1 MAAKVASLL
10 IDVAADVAK
19 VRKDFGDMSQVVEGF
34 GHTVEKVGDLLK
46 TAIGIFSIEQG
57 IDKIRELVQEVG
69 DLGEKAETMG
79 LGAEQMQAFTIAL
92 QQSGVAADQA
102 GALLGKAARTVG
114 TALEGNKEAIDFFKQ
129 LNVGLLDA
137 KGNAAEMADVVQ
149 RTAVAIL
156 KVEDPAR
163 RVALASTFMG
173 KSGRDA
179 IPALRELA
187 SGAEELRKK
196 FADAIIPDEVIKRF
210 DAFSDALLLSKQ
222 KAKAEAAIAINDFFS
237 PNLVAAIQQTI
248 DLIGKVM
255 GSLKGSTD
263 AATTAGDQ
271 FALMVTRTNEEL
283 KSLNEWLSGGTGWVH
298 DMIKAWTEWGMVGDI
313 VLTDLIGK
321 LRGLFG
327 AANAKDF
334 EKGVED
340 KLVALKRFREGL
352 GPVGETGGSPLIA
365 PKVTVTAPRDFN
377 QFPTAKSTGVDKY
390 AEAVKRLN
398 EELAATQAGIAA
410 FVASS
415 NLPTKE
421 AERIAK
427 SVQDV
432 GLEMA
437 KFKDIPIAQR
447 ELLRPLVQQ
456 LVDAKFAFDDLKQ
469 TQQQADTVNA
479 KYADGSKALADQ
491 VYYLDKAYTSG
502 KINLDAYTK
511 ATQDA
516 TNAAALQAQV
526 NKGLGDG
533 LDAVFAGFN
542 HAALA
547 MAQGTS
553 AFKMGEQLFTNSFQ
567 IMSSAI
573 SEFVQ
578 NGTIDFGKLAQSFAV
593 MLANMAAQY
602 AAAAAIK
609 GFLGMLGGG
618 ATANVSGFA
627 PGGGPLGPSGGAV
640 VSGGGGLFDMIKGLF
655 SGLADGGPVNAGN
668 PYIVGERGPELF
680 VPDAAGR
687 IVPNGQGG
695 GGSVGDV
702 TVNVAMGSGGTTT
715 STQDGVEF
723 GRRIKQAVVG
733 VIANEQR
740 PGGSLYQRKT
750 A

>member
-57 IDKIRELVQEVG
+57 IDKIRELVHEVG

-129 LNVGLLDA
+129 LNVALIDG
-137 KGNAAEMADVVQ
+137 KGNAADMADVVQ
-149 RTAVAIL
+149 RTAAAIL

-179 IPALRELA
+179 IPALQELA
-187 SGAEELRKK
+187 RGADDLRTK
-196 FADAIIPDEVIKRF
+196 FADAIIPDDVIKRF
-210 DAFSDALLLSKQ
+210 DAFSDALLLTKQ
-222 KAKAEAAIAINDFFS
+222 KAKAEAAITINDFFS

-248 DLIGKVM
+248 DLIGKTM
-255 GSLKGSTD
+255 AGLKGSTD

-271 FALMVTRTNEEL
+271 FALMVGRTNDEL
-283 KSLNEWLSGGTGWVH
+283 KSLNDWLANGTGWVK
-298 DMIKAWTEWGMVGDI
+298 DMIRAWTEWGMVGDI
-313 VLTDLIGK
+313 VLTDLVGK

-334 EKGVED
+334 EQGVQD
-340 KLVALKRFREGL
+340 KLEALKRFRAGL
-352 GPVGETGGSPLIA
+352 SPQVGETGGTPVL
-365 PKVTVTAPRDFN
+365 PPTTVTAPRIDATG
-377 QFPTAKSTGVDKY
+377 FPTAKSTGVDKY
-390 AEAVKRLN
+390 AEAVKKLQEQIDATN
-398 EELAATQAGIAA
+398 AAMVA
-410 FVASS
+410 FSASS
-415 NLPTKE
+415 GLPTKE

-437 KFKDIPIAQR
+437 KFKDIPPAQR
-447 ELLRPLVQQ
+447 DLLKPLVQQ

-479 KYADGSKALADQ
+479 KYADGSKVLADQ
-491 VYYLDKAYTSG
+491 LYYLNKAYASG
-502 KINLDAYTK
+502 KIDLDAYTK
-511 ATQDA
+511 ATKDA
-516 TNAAALQAQV
+516 TDAAALQAQV
-526 NKGLGDG
+526 NKGLGSG
-533 LDAVFAGFN
+533 LDAMGAGFL

-547 MAQGTS
+547 MSQAQTD
-553 AFKMGEQLFTNSFQ
+553 FKMGEQIFTGSIQ
-567 IMSSAI
+567 LMSSAI
-573 SEFVQ
+573 TEFVQ
-578 NGTIDFGKLAQSFAV
+578 NGTVDFGKLASSFAA

-609 GFLGMLGGG
+609 GFLGLLGGVSPSPMGFTSMGGINASNAAAGLPLIPGLAGGG
-618 ATANVSGFA
+618 A
-627 PGGGPLGPSGGAV
+627 
-640 VSGGGGLFDMIKGLF
+640 VSGG
-655 SGLADGGPVNAGN
+655 N
-668 PYIVGERGPELF
+668 PYVVGERGPELF

-687 IVPNGQGG
+687 IVPNGQMGG
-695 GGSVGDV
+695 SSTSVGDV
-702 TVNVAMGSGGTTT
+702 TVNVSTSGGGSM
-715 STQDGVEF
+715 STPDGVEF
-723 GRRIKQAVVG
+723 GRKVKQAVIG

-740 PGGSLYQRKT
+740 PGGSLYQRKS

>member
-79 LGAEQMQAFTIAL
+79 LGAEQMQAFTVAL

-129 LNVGLLDA
+129 LNVGLIDA

-149 RTAVAIL
+149 RTAAAIL

-179 IPALRELA
+179 IPALKELA
-187 SGAEELRKK
+187 AGADELRAKY
-196 FADAIIPDEVIKRF
+196 ADAIIPDDVIKRF
-210 DAFSDALLLSKQ
+210 DAFSDALLLAKQ
-222 KAKAEAAIAINDFFS
+222 KAKAEAAITINDFFS
-237 PNLVAAIQQTI
+237 PNLVAAIEQTI
-248 DLIGKVM
+248 DLIGKAM
-255 GSLKGSTD
+255 AGLKGSTD

-271 FALMVTRTNEEL
+271 FALMVTRTNDEL
-283 KSLNEWLSGGTGWVH
+283 KGLVDWLTSGTGWVH

-334 EKGVED
+334 ENGVQD
-340 KLVALKRFREGL
+340 KLLALKRFREGMS
-352 GPVGETGGSPLIA
+352 PQVGETGGTPVL
-365 PKVTVTAPRDFN
+365 PTTTVTAPRGGFN
-377 QFPTAKSTGVDKY
+377 NFPTAKATGVDKY

-398 EELAATQAGIAA
+398 EELAATKAGIDA
-410 FVASS
+410 FNASS

-427 SVQDV
+427 AAQDV

-447 ELLRPLVQQ
+447 DQLKPLVEQ
-456 LVDAKFAFDDLKQ
+456 LVQAKFQFDDLKQ
-469 TQQQADTVNA
+469 TQQQADQINT
-479 KYADGSKALADQ
+479 KYSDGTKALADTM
-491 VYYLDKAYTSG
+491 YYLNKAYADG
-502 KINLDAYTK
+502 KINTDAYTQ
-511 ATQDA
+511 ATKDA
-516 TNAAALQAQV
+516 TDAAALQAEV
-526 NKGLGDG
+526 NKGLGTG
-533 LDAVFAGFN
+533 LDQMGAGFA
-542 HAALA
+542 HAALQ
-547 MAQGTS
+547 MSQSQTS
-553 AFKMGEQLFTNSFQ
+553 FKQGEQLFTSSFQ

-573 SEFVQ
+573 SEFATT
-578 NGTIDFGKLAQSFAV
+578 GTINFAKLAQSFAA
-593 MLANMAAQY
+593 MLADMAARW
-602 AAAAAIK
+602 I
-609 GFLGMLGGG
+609 
-618 ATANVSGFA
+618 ATAAFNALISGASGDPTANASGFA
-627 PGGGPLGPSGGAV
+627 AGGGPQGPSGGAV
-640 VSGGGGLFDMIKGLF
+640 VAQGAGFLTKLF
-655 SGLADGGPVNAGN
+655 SGFFADGGPVMGGRA
-668 PYIVGERGPELF
+668 YTVGERGPETF
-680 VPDAAGR
+680 VPGTAGT
-687 IVPNGQGG
+687 ILPANNN
-695 GGSVGDV
+695 SGDV
-702 TVNVAMGSGGTTT
+702 SVTLNMSGG
-715 STQDGVEF
+715 QQPADAGQAVEF
-723 GRRIKQAVVG
+723 SRKVKAAVLDV
-733 VIANEQR
+733 VNNEKR
-740 PGGSLYQRKT
+740 PGGTLYVRKS